1 MTTMTQSQ
9 SSKERNKERASVNMP
24 SILSLM
30 QFTPAQTEAVTVTDT
45 NVAVTAGAGSGKTR
59 TLVGRY
65 LRLLEAGL
73 PLRSIVA
80 ITFTEK
86 AAREMRTRIRQ
97 TIQEWPSQE
106 NVLDREAWRETFARL
121 DAARIGTIHSLCAEI
136 LRIHPA
142 EAALDPAF
150 GVLDENIAA
159 LRRARAVESALAWAA
174 DDPGAA
180 QLFGPLT
187 EYQLFD
193 AVSSLLVHRLDAGA
207 AFFSLGDDP
216 LDVWERDVAEAVTAY
231 GNAPEVQA
239 AIADLTA
246 LCQDGHL
253 LRDAGPRLAP
263 TVKDLLDAWFEIE
276 AARAAGDWKTT
287 LASLFALRRTHLKGG
302 AGKRGRAKE
311 AVASLRAAYD
321 ATLQPWLGGKSSSDK
336 PADWA
341 IDRQAAELLPQ
352 LCRLFDRARQEYS
365 RLKASP
371 EALDFD
377 DLESRAAGLL
387 TGNAA
392 VRTRWQREVK
402 AILVDEFQDT
412 NERQRQIIYALSA
425 FPPSLPREER
435 GRLFIVGDAKQSIYR
450 FRGAD
455 VTVFRRVQTDVVA
468 TGGRHSDLDLTF
480 RAHERLVSATNALLA
495 PILGESEDPAR
506 PYEVPFAPLRAHR
519 QAPRDGVAPPF
530 IEFHLGIAQTASEG
544 RRAAADALAARL
556 HELHETEGLTWSDV
570 ALLFRASTAFPVYED
585 ALERAGIPFVTV
597 AGRGFYNRP
606 EVRDLLNALAAIAD
620 PTDDLA
626 LAGILRS
633 PAFGLTDAALY
644 LLRWG
649 NGETRRGLWD
659 ALEADLSHLG
669 EPDAA
674 RATFARE
681 TVARLHGL
689 VGRVPVAQVLKALLD
704 ATHYRAA
711 LRLTP
716 GGDRLRR
723 NVDKLL
729 ADAHRSGLV
738 SVAEFLEYVTALRDV
753 AARESEA
760 PIEAIGAVQLMTVH
774 KAKGLEFP
782 VVVIA
787 DAAHRGGGR
796 TGMVIVE
803 PARGVALNLQDS
815 KSKARP
821 AHHRLA
827 ALRQAAMEEAESKR
841 LLYVAATRAREK
853 LLISGHTKLKRDGS
867 LTLAGWLAWLG
878 TQAGLEKAHLDA
890 LPPAAQPV
898 PLTWPDGNLT
908 CTIHPPQAAP
918 LSPEQAE
925 LAAVLESGER
935 PTMVAAEESD
945 TPFTPDLLEPFYV
958 PLSDD
963 ADEKTRRREQESPDH
978 EWRVIPHPQQ
988 GPPARVVGK
997 LAHIALAHWRFPDQP
1012 DFEVFVF
1019 PYALEAGLTDHG
1031 EIAEAMSEA
1040 RRLLARFQQHPLYA
1054 KLAAAER
1061 HHELPYSVELAEGP
1075 HSGIID
1081 LLYRADGRWTVVEFK
1096 TDELRATDDLKAHII
1111 AKKYD
1116 RQVRRYVEA
1125 VECLL
1130 GERPRALLVFLNVGR
1145 QVRVVDLSDLGTR
1158 CKP

>member
-1 MTTMTQSQ
+1 
-9 SSKERNKERASVNMP
+9 MP

-30 QFTPAQTEAVTVTDT
+30 QFTPTQTEAVTATDT
-45 NVAVTAGAGSGKTR
+45 DVAVTAGAGSGKTR

-73 PLRSIVA
+73 PLRSLVA

-86 AAREMRTRIRQ
+86 AARGMRTRIRE
-97 TIQEWPSQE
+97 TIQERPSQE
-106 NVLDREAWRETFARL
+106 NVPHRQVWQETFARL

-136 LRIHPA
+136 LRTHPA
-142 EAALDPAF
+142 EAGLDPDF
-150 GVLDENIAA
+150 DVLDENHAA
-159 LRRARAVESALAWAA
+159 LFRVRAVESALAWAA

-180 QLFGPLT
+180 RLFGPLT
-187 EYQLFD
+187 EHQLCN
-193 AVSSLLVHRLDAGA
+193 AVSTLLAHRLDAGA
-207 AFFSLGDDP
+207 AFFSLDDDP
-216 LDVWERDVAEAVTAY
+216 LAVWERDVVEAVAAY
-231 GNAPEVQA
+231 GETPEVQA

-246 LCQDGHL
+246 LCESGQL
-253 LRDAGPRLAP
+253 LRDAGSRLAP
-263 TVKDLLDAWFEIE
+263 MVEGLLDTWSEIE
-276 AARAAGDWKTT
+276 AARAAGDWKTV
-287 LASLFALRRTHLKGG
+287 LAGLFALRRTHLKGR

-311 AVASLRAAYD
+311 AVTALRAAYD
-321 ATLQPWLGGKSSSDK
+321 ATLQPWLGGKSSSDR
-336 PADWA
+336 PANWA
-341 IDRQAAELLPQ
+341 VDHQAADLLSELR
-352 LCRLFDRARQEYS
+352 RLFDRTLKEYS
-365 RLKASP
+365 HLKADP
-371 EALDFD
+371 ETLDFD
-377 DLESRAAGLL
+377 DLESRAASLL

-392 VRTRWQREVK
+392 VRTRWQREVR

-425 FPPSLPREER
+425 FASPLPRGKKEPR
-435 GRLFIVGDAKQSIYR
+435 GKGGKLFIVGDAKQSIYR

-468 TGGRHSDLDLTF
+468 AGGRHFDLDLTF
-480 RAHERLVSATNALLA
+480 RAHERLVSATNTLLA
-495 PILGESEDPAR
+495 PVLGESDDPAR

-519 QAPRDGVAPPF
+519 QAPRDGIAPPF
-530 IEFHLGIAQTASEG
+530 IEFHLGIGETAGEG
-544 RRAAADALAARL
+544 RRAAADALAVRL
-556 HELHETEGLTWSDV
+556 RKLCQTEGAAWSDG
-570 ALLFRASTAFPVYED
+570 ALLFRASTAFPAYED
-585 ALERAGIPFVTV
+585 ALEQAGIPFVTV

-606 EVRDLLNALAAIAD
+606 EVRDLLNALAAVAD

-626 LAGILRS
+626 LAGLLRS
-633 PAFGLTDAALY
+633 PAFGLTDVALY

-649 NGETRRGLWD
+649 DGDARRGMWD
-659 ALEADLSHLG
+659 ALKADLSPLD

-704 ATHYRAA
+704 ATFYRAA

-738 SVAEFLEYVTALRDV
+738 SVAEFLEYVTALRDA
-753 AARESEA
+753 AAREGEA
-760 PIEAIGAVQLMTVH
+760 PIEATGAVQLMTVH

-782 VVVIA
+782 IVVIA
-787 DAAHRGGGR
+787 DAAHRGGRQAG
-796 TGMVIVE
+796 TVIVE
-803 PARGVALNLQDS
+803 PARGVALNLQDRG
-815 KSKARP
+815 KKAHP

-853 LLISGHTKLKRDGS
+853 LLISGHTKRKRDSS

-878 TQAGLEKAHLDA
+878 AQVGLDKAHLDA
-890 LPPAAQPV
+890 PPPASQPL

-963 ADEKTRRREQESPDH
+963 ADEKTRRREQE
-978 EWRVIPHPQQ
+978 
-988 GPPARVVGK
+988 PPARVWRVVPRGRQRALSWVVGQ
-997 LAHIALAHWRFPDQP
+997 LTHVALAHWRFPDQP
-1012 DFEVFVF
+1012 DFEVFLF

-1031 EIAEAMSEA
+1031 EITDAMSEA
-1040 RRLLARFQQHPLYA
+1040 RRLLARFQRHPLYA
-1054 KLAAAER
+1054 ELDAAGR
-1061 HHELPYSVELAEGP
+1061 HHELPYSVELAEGS

-1096 TDELRATDDLKAHII
+1096 TDELRATDDLRVHIAHE
-1111 AKKYD
+1111 KYD
-1116 RQVRRYVEA
+1116 QQVRRYVEA
-1125 VECLL
+1125 VDRLL
-1130 GERPRALLVFLNVGR
+1130 GECPRALLVFLNVGR
-1145 QVRVVDLSDLGTR
+1145 QVRVVNLSEVGEE
-1158 CKP
+1158 